1 MLTLVIQTVFPETQV
16 LIMNAGGQLGYA
28 ANWKSEKD
36 EIKRIIPEIESMLMS
51 AGYAWNDIAKIVS
64 VVGTGNF
71 SATRIGVTIANIL
84 AMATEAGIYEMQLE
98 QALGNEELA
107 RLVSD
112 NFNKGW
118 KQVTLA
124 RPVYKTEPMISPS
137 KKQKFNN

>member
-16 LIMNAGGQLGYA
+16 LIMNARGQLGYA

-36 EIKRIIPEIESMLMS
+36 EIKRIIPEIEIMLTS
-51 AGYAWNDIAKIVS
+51 AGYGWNDIAGIVS

-84 AMATEAGIYEMQLE
+84 ALVTEAWIYEMQLD

-107 RLVSD
+107 QIISER
-112 NFNKGW
+112 FNKGW
-118 KQVTLA
+118 KPVTLA